1 MAAMPMQGQFYNQ
14 GMMMPMNNMGMNM
27 MPMNNMGMNM
37 MPMNNMGMPMNNMG
51 MPMNNMGMMYNN
63 YNGFANPMY
72 MPNNMVYNMGVQ
84 MPNPNPTP
92 IPAPNPNQNE
102 EQKNGVLPRGNYVNG
117 DINVT
122 QGEDMINVTFD
133 ASTGV
138 KTIVC
143 VKRTTP
149 FKEIL
154 KEYVKKIGLPENIIG
169 SEAGIQFLFNGKR
182 LDPNSEDTP
191 LSLKLKNMTTVSVF
205 DVGNVIGA

>member
-1 MAAMPMQGQFYNQ
+1 MAAMPMQGQFYNP

-51 MPMNNMGMMYNN
+51 MMYNN

-72 MPNNMVYNMGVQ
+72 MQNNMVYNNMGFQ
-84 MPNPNPTP
+84 MQNPNPTPIPTP
-92 IPAPNPNQNE
+92 IPAPNPNQNGE
-102 EQKNGVLPRGNYVNG
+102 EKNGVLPRGNYVNG

>member
-1 MAAMPMQGQFYNQ
+1 MAAMPMQGQFYNP

-92 IPAPNPNQNE
+92 IPAQNPNQNE
-102 EQKNGVLPRGNYVNG
+102 EQKNGILPRGNYVNG
-117 DINVT
+117 DINAT

-143 VKRTTP
+143 VKRTAP

-154 KEYVKKIGLPENIIG
+154 KAYVKKIGLPENLIG
-169 SEAGIQFLFNGKR
+169 TQIQFLFNGKK
-182 LDPNSEDTP
+182 LEPDSEDTP
-191 LSLKLKNMTTVSVF
+191 ISLKLKNMTSVTVF
-205 DVGNVIGA
+205 DVGNVLGA